1 MMINLIKKR
10 LIIIFSSIIVLVN
23 ILFMAIIFVY
33 IHISLLTVCKGHVK
47 EDIEEEFIPNYRQ
60 GGLERLAQ
68 IYDEDYLQVLNKKGD
83 IVGGTIHSEKFTLR
97 ADSALL
103 LKAFSG
109 ETVFQSLEIE
119 ANRHYLISY
128 FPLDKDYAGR
138 ILMEMNKTRDFE
150 YNFLKLILISF
161 PGMLVLSYVISR
173 LLVNYSMK
181 PAVEVCE
188 FQDHFMSNI
197 SHELRSPLASIR
209 GNLEISLRKDRPVDE
224 YKEVIRTSLKETD
237 RAIDL
242 LKNMHLL
249 ASSSLKPLELLKD
262 HVDLK
267 MILIEILKSYKPQA
281 DSKEI
286 SFEVADISDVIC
298 ICDESLIKRVIENI
312 LDNSLKYTPEG
323 GVIKI
328 NTSKDSKNTYLTI
341 NNKCRG
347 LGKEEIQ
354 HLFEPFYRGKSQSDK
369 NIEGQGLGLY
379 IARHIVRSHHGDITI
394 NITDDNV
401 FSVTISLPQQ

>member
-1 MMINLIKKR
+1 MMLNLIKKR
-10 LIIIFSSIIVLVN
+10 LTIMFTSVIVLVN
-23 ILFMAIIFVY
+23 ILLMAIIFLY
-33 IHISLLTVCKGHVK
+33 IHISLLTVCKGHIK
-47 EDIEEEFIPNYRQ
+47 EDIEKEFIPNYRM
-60 GGLERLAQ
+60 GGIERLAQ

-83 IVGGTIHSEKFTLR
+83 IVGGTRHSERFTTT
-97 ADSALL
+97 ADRELL
-103 LKAFSG
+103 IKAFSG
-109 ETVFQSLEIE
+109 ETVFQLLKIGVDK
-119 ANRHYLISY
+119 HYLISY
-128 FPLDKDYAGR
+128 FPLDKNNSGR
-138 ILMEMNKTRDFE
+138 VVMQMTITRLFE

-161 PGMLVLSYVISR
+161 PGMLVLSYFISR

-188 FQDHFMSNI
+188 FQDNFMSNI

-224 YKEVIRTSLKETD
+224 YKEVIETSLKETD

-249 ASSSLKPLELLKD
+249 SSSNLKPLELLKD

-267 MILIEILKSYKPQA
+267 MILMEVLNSYKPQA
-281 DSKEI
+281 DSRGI

-298 ICDESLIKRVIENI
+298 ICDESLIKRAIENL
-312 LDNSLKYTPEG
+312 LDNSLKYTLER

-328 NTSKDSKNTYLTI
+328 SISKDSANTYLTI
-341 NNKCRG
+341 KNKCRG
-347 LGKEEIQ
+347 LANEEIQ
-354 HLFEPFYRGKSQSDK
+354 YLFDPFYRGKSQSDK
-369 NIEGQGLGLY
+369 TIEGQGLGLY
-379 IARHIVRSHHGDITI
+379 IARHIIRSHHGDITI

-401 FSVTISLPQQ
+401 FSVTVSLPKQ

>member
-1 MMINLIKKR
+1 
-10 LIIIFSSIIVLVN
+10 
-23 ILFMAIIFVY
+23 
-33 IHISLLTVCKGHVK
+33 
-47 EDIEEEFIPNYRQ
+47 
-60 GGLERLAQ
+60 
-68 IYDEDYLQVLNKKGD
+68 
-83 IVGGTIHSEKFTLR
+83 VGGTMHSEKFNMKV
-97 ADSALL
+97 DSELL
-103 LKAFSG
+103 KKAFSG

-119 ANRHYLISY
+119 ANKHYLISY
-128 FPLDKDYAGR
+128 FPLDDNYAGR
-138 ILMEMNKTRDFE
+138 IMMQMNKTRLFE

-161 PGMLVLSYVISR
+161 PGMLVLSYFISR

-224 YKEVIRTSLKETD
+224 YKEVIKTSLKETD

-242 LKNMHLL
+242 LKNIHLL
-249 ASSSLKPLELLKD
+249 ATSSLKPLELSKD

-267 MILIEILKSYKPQA
+267 MVLMEILNSYKSQA
-281 DSKEI
+281 DSKGI
-286 SFEVADISDVIC
+286 SYEVADISDVIC
-298 ICDESLIKRVIENI
+298 ICDESLIKQAIENI

-328 NTSKDSKNTYLTI
+328 NMSNDSQNTYLTI
-341 NNKCRG
+341 SNKCRG

-369 NIEGQGLGLY
+369 KIEGQGLGLY
-379 IARHIVRSHHGDITI
+379 IARHIIRSHHGDITI
-394 NITDDNV
+394 DTADDNV
-401 FSVTISLPQQ
+401 FSVTISLPR

>member
-1 MMINLIKKR
+1 MMLNLIKKK
-10 LIIIFSSIIVLVN
+10 LTIMFTSIIVLVN
-23 ILFMAIIFVY
+23 ILFMAVIFLY
-33 IHISLLTVCKGHVK
+33 IHIGLLTVCKDHIK
-47 EDIEEEFIPNYRQ
+47 EDMEKEFIPNYRL
-60 GGLERLAQ
+60 GGMERLAQ
-68 IYDEDYLQVLNKKGD
+68 IYDEDYLQILNKKGD
-83 IVGGTIHSEKFTLR
+83 IVGGTMHSERFAMR
-97 ADSALL
+97 ADSELL
-103 LKAFSG
+103 IKAFSG

-119 ANRHYLISY
+119 ANKHYLISY
-128 FPLDKDYAGR
+128 FPLDKNYAGR
-138 ILMEMNKTRDFE
+138 IMMQMNKTRLFE

-161 PGMLVLSYVISR
+161 PGMLVLSYFISR

-188 FQDHFMSNI
+188 FQDNFMSNI

-224 YKEVIRTSLKETD
+224 YKEIIKTSLKETD

-242 LKNMHLL
+242 LKNMHIL

-262 HVDLK
+262 HVDFK
-267 MILIEILKSYKPQA
+267 MILMELLNSYKSQA
-281 DSKEI
+281 DSKGI
-286 SFEVADISDVIC
+286 SFEVTDISDVIC
-298 ICDESLIKRVIENI
+298 ICDESLIKRAIENL

-328 NTSKDSKNTYLTI
+328 NTFKDSQNTYLTI

-369 NIEGQGLGLY
+369 TIEGQGLGLY

-394 NITDDNV
+394 NITDDNG
-401 FSVTISLPQQ
+401 FSVTISLPQ

>member
-1 MMINLIKKR
+1 MMVNLLKKR

-23 ILFMAIIFVY
+23 ILFMAIIFLY
-33 IHISLLTVCKGHVK
+33 IHISLLTVCKEHIK
-47 EDIEEEFIPNYRQ
+47 EDIEKEFVPNYRL
-60 GGLERLAQ
+60 GGMERLAQ
-68 IYDEDYLQVLNKKGD
+68 IYDEDYLQVLNNNGD
-83 IVGGTIHSEKFTLR
+83 IVGGTMHSEKFTIK
-97 ADSALL
+97 ADSELL
-103 LKAFSG
+103 VKAFSG

-119 ANRHYLISY
+119 ANKHYLISY
-128 FPLDKDYAGR
+128 FPLDKNYAGR
-138 ILMEMNKTRDFE
+138 ILMGLNKTRDFE

-161 PGMLVLSYVISR
+161 PGMLILSYVISR

-188 FQDHFMSNI
+188 FQDNFMSNI

-224 YKEVIRTSLKETD
+224 YKEVIKTSLKETD

-267 MILIEILKSYKPQA
+267 LILMEILNSYKPQA
-281 DSKEI
+281 DSKGI
-286 SFEVADISDVIC
+286 SFEVAHISEVIC
-298 ICDESLIKRVIENI
+298 ICDESLIKRAIENI

-323 GVIKI
+323 GAIQI
-328 NTSKDSKNTYLTI
+328 NTSIDSQNTYLTI
-341 NNKCRG
+341 SNKCRN

-354 HLFEPFYRGKSQSDK
+354 HLFEPFYRGKGQSDK
-369 NIEGQGLGLY
+369 SIEGQGLGLY
-379 IARHIVRSHHGDITI
+379 IARHIIRSHNGDITI
-394 NITDDNV
+394 NIADDNV
-401 FSVTISLPQQ
+401 FSVIISLPR